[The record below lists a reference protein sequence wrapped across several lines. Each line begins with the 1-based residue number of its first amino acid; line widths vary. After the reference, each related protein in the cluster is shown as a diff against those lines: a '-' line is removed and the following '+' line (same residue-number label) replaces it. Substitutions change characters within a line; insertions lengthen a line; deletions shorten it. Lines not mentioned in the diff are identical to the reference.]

1 MLVWCLRSYNIFMPT
16 LTRST
21 TGKFLTKRI
30 TKEQALD
37 LYKNTDLLEL
47 GHFANEARKKFHPD
61 TEPVTF
67 VIDRNINYTNIC
79 NTACRF
85 CAFAFWPGDK
95 RGYVNSYE
103 TIYKKIKELAHLGG
117 TQVLLQG
124 GHNPELKIE
133 YYENLFKRIKNDFP
147 TVTLHALSPSEV
159 DHISNVSNLDTKT
172 TIKRLINAGLNSI
185 PGGGAEILVDR
196 VRNKISP
203 LKIKSDRWLEVMEE
217 AHRLGLKT
225 TATMM
230 FGHVETLEE
239 RIEHMERIRELQDK
253 TGGFRAFISWPF
265 QKENNPLGRGA
276 ACNISTS
283 IDYLKTLAVSRIYLD
298 NIENIQ
304 SSWVTMGIEIGQLAL
319 TFGANDMGGTMLEEN
334 VVSASGTL
342 YKTTKD
348 ELIHTIHGA
357 GRNAAQ
363 RNTEYKIVKIF
374 PRYAT

>member
-283 IDYLKTLAVSRIYLD
+283 IDYLKTLAISRIYLD

-357 GRNAAQ
+357 GRDAAQ
-363 RNTEYKIVKIF
+363 RDTAYNIIKTF
-374 PRYAT
+374 PK

>member
-1 MLVWCLRSYNIFMPT
+1 MRVWCLGSYNIFMPT

-21 TGKFLTKRI
+21 TDKFLTKRI
-30 TKEQALD
+30 TKEQALE

-47 GHFANEARKKFHPD
+47 GNLANEARKKFHPD
-61 TEPVTF
+61 TESVTF

-265 QKENNPLGRGA
+265 QKENNPLGRDV
-276 ACNISTS
+276 ACNVSTS

-357 GRNAAQ
+357 GRDAAQ
-363 RNTEYKIVKIF
+363 RDTAYNIIKTF
-374 PRYAT
+374 PK

>member
-1 MLVWCLRSYNIFMPT
+1 MRVWCLGSYNIFMPT

-103 TIYKKIKELAHLGG
+103 TIYKKIKELVRLGG

-357 GRNAAQ
+357 GRDAAQ
-363 RNTEYKIVKIF
+363 RDTAYNIIKTF
-374 PRYAT
+374 PK